1 MMLERAL
8 HGVEKTVVRANGTT
22 STMREYSD
30 RTALALL
37 RMHRESVAI
46 ANQSVDEGEW
56 EEARERIVAR
66 LQRIRE
72 REEEVET
79 KASIDLPSLIRWGL
93 CRP

>member
-1 MMLERAL
+1 
-8 HGVEKTVVRANGTT
+8 
-22 STMREYSD
+22 MREYSD